1 MNRYV
6 EFVAVENTSG
16 ITDNYK
22 YVKSIFNKL
31 VVDGYVST
39 IAVAPG
45 MLSTDPILECDE
57 ESTCFSINYN
67 SEIEGK
73 SNIWNLFFRF
83 GTYDGSLQLQI
94 SISSDTYIITVED
107 SYLEK
112 LKLEIKQ
119 IIIHDWK
126 EIIWLIDEDSQC
138 LSESIYPD
146 LYSVENALRRL
157 INSVM
162 IKAYG
167 MKWWELFVPY
177 SIKEKHRSRLVGY
190 KSMVPGFNNV
200 DEKLMSIDIGDLST
214 ILTLEKK
221 KWDPQFEEE
230 LNSLLNGMSPQKPEK
245 IMEILNK
252 QMNVEISLWDQ
263 WFSKYLPASFKDDFK
278 KFELYR
284 NHIAHNKLI
293 DRSAYRKIKE
303 ITEII
308 SDNLKEAIKK
318 AEADILSAEDKIVAE
333 REREEY
339 LQLLDECERENKKND
354 ARVNI
359 RNTDEIQEL
368 LHDAV
373 EEVISFLA
381 ENLCFR
387 EDIEIQTGEYDE
399 EGYTAFKVTSKINDQ
414 IISISVAFEIND
426 EEGTESLATLQYGD
440 KETYINY
447 TNGEVEYDP
456 DQGLYMPR
464 TQDEL
469 SAEDIENA
477 KESIL
482 EYINDITDIKGK
494 AHEACYLAA
503 RDGDSSPIAE
513 DVECEECGECEI
525 SVDEEFAP
533 IGTCLNCGCKNNI
546 SMCERCGEWFNTD
559 FEGEYEEDGVSLC
572 QNCLDEFEEE

>member
-6 EFVAVENTSG
+6 EFIAVENTSG
-16 ITDNYK
+16 ITDYYD
-22 YVKSIFNKL
+22 YVESIFNKL
-31 VVDGYVST
+31 VAEGCVSAT
-39 IAVAPG
+39 AVSPRIVPA
-45 MLSTDPILECDE
+45 SFILECDE
-57 ESTCFSINYN
+57 EPTSFSIKYN
-67 SEIEGK
+67 REDDGK
-73 SNIWNLFFRF
+73 SDSWKLLFKF
-83 GTYDGSLQLQI
+83 GTYYGNLQLQI
-94 SISSDTYIITVED
+94 SILSDTYIVTVED
-107 SYLEK
+107 PFLEK
-112 LKLEIKQ
+112 LKLAIKQ
-119 IIIHDWK
+119 SIIHDWV

-146 LYSVENALRRL
+146 LYTVENSLRRL

-162 IKAYG
+162 VKAYG
-167 MKWWELFVPY
+167 TKWWDLFVPY
-177 SIKEKHRSRLVGY
+177 SIKEKHRSRLAGY
-190 KSMVPGFNNV
+190 KSMIPGFNNV

-221 KWDPQFEEE
+221 KWDPKFEDE
-230 LNSLLNGMSPQKPEK
+230 LNSLLNGMSLQKTEK

-252 QMNVEISLWDQ
+252 QMKVETSLWDQ
-263 WFSKYLPASFKDDFK
+263 WFSKYLPGSFKADFK

-303 ITEII
+303 ISELI
-308 SDNLKEAIKK
+308 SNNLKDAIKK
-318 AEADILSAEDKIVAE
+318 AEADILSAEDKIIVE

-339 LQLLDECERENKKND
+339 LQLLEECERENKEND
-354 ARVNI
+354 AGVKI
-359 RNTDEIQEL
+359 RNTDEIRGL
-368 LHDAV
+368 LSDAV
-373 EEVISFLA
+373 EEVISFLS
-381 ENLCFR
+381 EKLCFR
-387 EDIEIQTGEYDE
+387 EDIEIQTGEYNE
-399 EGYTAFKVTSKINDQ
+399 KGYTALEITSKINDEM
-414 IISISVAFEIND
+414 ISVSIDFEIND
-426 EEGTESLATLQYGD
+426 EEGAESLATLQYGD

-456 DQGLYMPR
+456 EQGLYMPR

-494 AHEACYLAA
+494 AHEACYLAV
-503 RDGDSSPIAE
+503 RDGNSSPIAE
-513 DVECEECGECEI
+513 GVECEECGECEI

-546 SMCERCGEWFNTD
+546 SMCDRCEEWFNTD
-559 FEGEYEEDGVSLC
+559 SDGMYEEYGASLC

>member
-1 MNRYV
+1 
-6 EFVAVENTSG
+6 
-16 ITDNYK
+16 
-22 YVKSIFNKL
+22 
-31 VVDGYVST
+31 
-39 IAVAPG
+39 
-45 MLSTDPILECDE
+45 
-57 ESTCFSINYN
+57 
-67 SEIEGK
+67 
-73 SNIWNLFFRF
+73 
-83 GTYDGSLQLQI
+83 
-94 SISSDTYIITVED
+94 
-107 SYLEK
+107 
-112 LKLEIKQ
+112 
-119 IIIHDWK
+119 
-126 EIIWLIDEDSQC
+126 
-138 LSESIYPD
+138 
-146 LYSVENALRRL
+146 
-157 INSVM
+157 
-162 IKAYG
+162 
-167 MKWWELFVPY
+167 
-177 SIKEKHRSRLVGY
+177 
-190 KSMVPGFNNV
+190 
-200 DEKLMSIDIGDLST
+200 
-214 ILTLEKK
+214 
-221 KWDPQFEEE
+221 
-230 LNSLLNGMSPQKPEK
+230 
-245 IMEILNK
+245 MEILNK

-399 EGYTAFKVTSKINDQ
+399 EGYTAFKVTSKVNDQ

-426 EEGTESLATLQYGD
+426 EEGTESFAIIEYGD
-440 KETYINY
+440 DKAYINY
-447 TNGEVEYDP
+447 TNGEVEYDTE
-456 DQGLYMPR
+456 QGLYMPI

-469 SAEDIENA
+469 SEEDAETA

-494 AHEACYLAA
+494 AHKACYLAV
-503 RDGDSSPIAE
+503 RDGNRSPIV
-513 DVECEECGECEI
+513 DHIPCEECGEFEI

-546 SMCERCGEWFNTD
+546 SMCDRCEEWFNTD
-559 FEGEYEEDGVSLC
+559 FDGMYEEYGASLC
-572 QNCLDEFEEE
+572 QNCLDEFEKE